1 MLQQWEVPCSNP
13 SKTKGLSLCPGTD
26 PQSELPPSEHLSRV
40 SEPFSFVFGSTKG
53 PNSIRCMIHLIS
65 NCQLEP
71 IPSKSTSYT
80 HIAPVITVPGE
91 GGPMQEDTSLSCR
104 GWIHAGCDRQLS
116 TGNNHLSCCQQVLSL
131 CPGKQSLLLGRQ
143 VKEQFRNHRMGLL
156 QLKGKSS
163 AFGEKKKK
171 KSKHSW
177 GEGALFTR
185 V

>member
-65 NCQLEP
+65 KCQLEP

-104 GWIHAGCDRQLS
+104 GWIHAGCDRQLREQPPQLLS
-116 TGNNHLSCCQQVLSL
+116 ASPVSLPWEAVPPLEGGRLKSNSEITGWAFCSSKGRAVHL
-131 CPGKQSLLLGRQ
+131 G
-143 VKEQFRNHRMGLL
+143 
-156 QLKGKSS
+156 
-163 AFGEKKKK
+163 KKK
-171 KSKHSW
+171 
-177 GEGALFTR
+177 
-185 V
+185 